1 MSNVKRVTPRGA
13 TMDSKREQSYRL
25 LQLAEN
31 CGARITGKPDGSE
44 PVMVEFT
51 PAAWQAFD
59 VALHPQITKDTGA
72 PIIAIPQYPQE
83 VSEETLMDIKAKI
96 QEMRS
101 ALERMAGD
109 VRFIR
114 ANQKY

>member
-13 TMDSKREQSYRL
+13 TMDNKREQSRLL

-51 PAAWQAFD
+51 PTAWQAFD
-59 VALHPQITKDTGA
+59 VALRPQITKDTGA
-72 PIIAIPQYPQE
+72 PIVTIQPCPQE
-83 VSEETLMDIKAKI
+83 VLEETLMDIKAKI
-96 QEMRS
+96 KEMHS